1 MLIPFLISKIHN
13 ARVTGANTEYSGSIA
28 IDAEIMKKAGLKE
41 FQKVEVYNITN
52 GNRLATY
59 VIPADAG
66 SGDVVMNG
74 AAAHKVTTGDRIIV
88 AAYALL
94 DERELNSLNATILL
108 MDEANGIERV
118 ISGKL

>member
-28 IDAEIMKKAGLKE
+28 IDAEIMKQAGLRE
-41 FQKVEVYNITN
+41 FQKVEIYNITN
-52 GNRLATY
+52 GNRFSTY
-59 VIPADAG
+59 IIIAESG
-66 SGDVVMNG
+66 SGDIVLNG
-74 AAAHKVTTGDRIIV
+74 AAARKVSVGDRIII
-88 AAYALL
+88 AAYGLL

-108 MDEANGIERV
+108 LNESNGVERV

>member
-13 ARVTGANTEYSGSIA
+13 ACVTDANPNYSGSIA
-28 IDAEIMKKAGLKE
+28 IDAEIIKKAGLRE

-52 GNRLATY
+52 GNRFSTY
-59 VIPADAG
+59 VIASENG
-66 SGDVVMNG
+66 SGDIVLNG
-74 AAAHKVTTGDRIIV
+74 AAAHQVAIADRIII

-94 DERELNSLNATILL
+94 DERELNTLNATILL
-108 MDEANGIERV
+108 MDEKNGVERV

>member
-13 ARVTGANTEYSGSIA
+13 ARVTGADISYSGSIS
-28 IDAEIMKKAGLKE
+28 IDPEIMKKAGLRE
-41 FQKVEVYNITN
+41 LQKVEIYNITN
-52 GNRLATY
+52 GQRFATY
-59 VIPADAG
+59 IIAAQSG
-66 SGDVVMNG
+66 SKDFILNG
-74 AAAHKVTTGDRIIV
+74 AAARLVAIGDRIIV

-108 MDEANGIERV
+108 MDEKNNVERV